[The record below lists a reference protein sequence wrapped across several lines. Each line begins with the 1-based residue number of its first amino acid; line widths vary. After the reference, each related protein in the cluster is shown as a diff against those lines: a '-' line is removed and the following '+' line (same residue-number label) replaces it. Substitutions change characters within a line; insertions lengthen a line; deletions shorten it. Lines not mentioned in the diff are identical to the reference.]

1 MSGLRCSIRAPCK
14 VSWRRPVVRGTAR
27 CAVWRST
34 SAISCSRSTSG
45 RGKKASIRAPAAT
58 RGAAIDST
66 TPGGIANPSC
76 LDIMPSVR
84 IGIDARKLH
93 DFGIGTYIRNLLRQ
107 LARLDRQNEF
117 VLLSRPEDR
126 ETLAALGENFRP
138 VVETAPNYSISEQV
152 KIPLTLRRERVTLFH
167 APH

>member
-27 CAVWRST
+27 CAGWRST
-34 SAISCSRSTSG
+34 SAVSCSRSTSG

-93 DFGIGTYIRNLLRQ
+93 DFGIGTYIRNLLRH
-107 LARLDRQNEF
+107 LARLDRQTEF
-117 VLLSRPEDR
+117 VVLCRPDDCGMVG
-126 ETLAALGENFRP
+126 AFGENFRAVP
-138 VVETAPNYSISEQV
+138 ETVANYSVAEQIR
-152 KIPLTLRRERVTLFH
+152 IPLALKRERVTLF
-167 APH
+167 